1 MLLRFASVRIFQ
13 MASGVGSSHTFPE
26 FFSLIKGFALSPIA
40 SAFRLCVFFR
50 VRNFRACRGRGGQ
63 VGGLNDRAAG
73 AAEVLVNH
81 FMEKIFVLYSRDVPD
96 IRHAISISIVWPDTG
111 YVKPDIQLSKRP
123 DIRPNTQ
130 LGLYKHRSEN
140 FFLLENTNVKLFT
153 IVYLEEQIRS

>member
-1 MLLRFASVRIFQ
+1 M
-13 MASGVGSSHTFPE
+13 
-26 FFSLIKGFALSPIA
+26 
-40 SAFRLCVFFR
+40 
-50 VRNFRACRGRGGQ
+50 
-63 VGGLNDRAAG
+63 
-73 AAEVLVNH
+73 AEVLVNH